1 VRLSELT
8 GGAARLALVGLAK
21 NTGKTVALTTLL
33 AELRQQGRTVGVTSV
48 GRDGEEHDVIDA
60 RIEKPRVA
68 LPAGSLLATTDELLR
83 ASGLPY
89 ELLSA
94 TEARTPLGQVLVV
107 RLEGSGIVEVAGP
120 SAAQQVRAVSDVML
134 HHDADQVLVDG
145 AIDRRAASAPEVC
158 DGLVMATGAVLGSE
172 LEQVVTRTAE
182 AVALARLPLLDG
194 VGDGGERTGETE
206 SREAAGRARALAEGH
221 GGHLS
226 ALVGTDGSVQELPA
240 RFALR
245 ADGAALAELLPQQA
259 AGSYLLIGGALPE
272 RLLEALLELRRR
284 RRELPVVVVGDPTR
298 VFLSAHGVDWY
309 RRQGI
314 ELYASRRTPLLAL
327 TVNPVAPQSHSFDS
341 RRLRECLERELEELP
356 VLDVCAPDYE

>member
-1 VRLSELT
+1 MTTAPGVRLSELT
-8 GGAARLALVGLAK
+8 HAARRLALVGLAK

-33 AELRQQGRTVGVTSV
+33 GELQQQGRTVGVTSV

-68 LPAGSLLATTDELLR
+68 LPEGSLLATTDELLR

-94 TEARTPLGQVLVV
+94 TEARTPLGRVLVV
-107 RLEGSGIVEVAGP
+107 RLQGPGIVEVAGP
-120 SAAQQVRAVSDVML
+120 SASQQVRSVCELML
-134 HHDADQVLVDG
+134 DNEADQVLIDG

-158 DGLVMATGAVLGSE
+158 DGLVMATGAVLGDE
-172 LEQVVTRTAE
+172 LEEVVTRTAE
-182 AVALARLPLLDG
+182 AVELARLPLLDG
-194 VGDGGERTGETE
+194 GNG
-206 SREAAGRARALAEGH
+206 AAGRARELAEGH

-245 ADGAALAELLPQQA
+245 ADGAALAELLPQRA
-259 AGSYLLIGGALPE
+259 AGSYLLVGGAVPE
-272 RLLEALLELRRR
+272 GLLQALVELHRRN
-284 RRELPVVVVGDPTR
+284 RELPVLIVHDPTR
-298 VFLSAHGVDWY
+298 VFVTSHGVGWY

-314 ELYASRRTPLLAL
+314 EILATRSAPLLAL
-327 TVNPVAPQSHSFDS
+327 TVNPVAPRSHSFES
-341 RRLRECLERELEELP
+341 RLLREGLDRALGDVP
-356 VLDVCAPDYE
+356 VLDVCAPDY

>member
-1 VRLSELT
+1 MIAAPTVRLSELT
-8 GGAARLALVGLAK
+8 RTARRLALVGLAK
-21 NTGKTVALTTLL
+21 NTGKTVALTALL
-33 AELRQQGRTVGVTSV
+33 GELQQQGRAVGVTSV

-68 LPAGSLLATTDELLR
+68 LAAGSLLATTDELLR

-94 TEARTPLGQVLVV
+94 TEARTPLGRVLVV
-107 RLEGSGIVEVAGP
+107 RLEGAGIVEVAGP
-120 SAAQQVRAVSDVML
+120 SASQQVRAVSEVML
-134 HHDADQVLVDG
+134 DGGAEQVLIDG

-182 AVALARLPLLDG
+182 AVELARLPLLDG
-194 VGDGGERTGETE
+194 GN
-206 SREAAGRARALAEGH
+206 EAAGRARSLAEGH

-226 ALVGTDGSVQELPA
+226 ALIAADGAVQELPA

-245 ADGAALAELLPQQA
+245 ADGAALASLLPERA

-272 RLLEALLELRRR
+272 GLLEALVELRRR
-284 RRELPVVVVGDPTR
+284 HRELPVVIVHDPTR
-298 VFLSAHGVDWY
+298 VFLTGHGVGWY

-314 ELYASRRTPLLAL
+314 EILATRSAPLLAL
-327 TVNPVAPQSHSFDS
+327 TVNPVAPRSHSFES
-341 RRLRECLERELEELP
+341 HLLREGLARALGDLP
-356 VLDVCAPDYE
+356 VLDVCAPDYP